1 MMKMPADYLLRKGDV
16 VMILVVVKYDLAA
29 GDTSVHTTL
38 PDLYSTITVDL
49 DKIQG
54 IHALKWDIGDKVFR
68 GSYVSRGTI
77 LRHPVC
83 EVLAVHGEEVWVKLP
98 SGSTQTVKSNDL
110 RPWVEREI
118 RLDGLTEYDLP
129 VGIGPTVESDEDYR
143 QRLLALTLGVEDR
156 DSAIFE
162 VGADLDAI
170 GLRNALP
177 RRGA

>member
-16 VMILVVVKYDLAA
+16 FAVLATAMYDMEA
-29 GDTSVHTTL
+29 GATSVLGVL
-38 PDLYSTITVDL
+38 PNGYTSSLFDL
-49 DKIQG
+49 DQIQG
-54 IHALKWDIGDKVFR
+54 IHALKWEPGDKVWCIGHHESAR
-68 GSYVSRGTI
+68 PPLEVIAVNGSQAWIQYPDGN
-77 LRHPVC
+77 
-83 EVLAVHGEEVWVKLP
+83 
-98 SGSTQTVKSNDL
+98 TQIYGANDL
-110 RPWVEREI
+110 RPWVEREV
-118 RLDGLTEYDLP
+118 RLDSLTEYDLP